1 MVGKNIARR
10 CRPRSRTPRA
20 PWHRRDDTNIANNAT
35 VAIGTQAYD
44 TAGFTGATSDVS
56 GAVTYYVEKGDP
68 TCSVTDATSLG
79 AKTIGALGA
88 IPDSDNYT
96 FTSAGT
102 YRFWA
107 DYPGDD
113 NNDAATSACDSEI
126 VVVGKNSPT
135 LSTQVK
141 DTKGT
146 VDKGDDTNIANNATV
161 AIGTQAYDTAGL
173 PEPPPRDAGHGDL
186 LRREG

>member
-1 MVGKNIARR
+1 M
-10 CRPRSRTPRA
+10 
-20 PWHRRDDTNIANNAT
+20 
-35 VAIGTQAYD
+35 
-44 TAGFTGATSDVS
+44 
-56 GAVTYYVEKGDP
+56 
-68 TCSVTDATSLG
+68 TDATSLG

-102 YRFWA
+102 YQFWA

-113 NNDAATSACDSEI
+113 NNNAATCACDSEI

-135 LSTQVK
+135 MSTQVK

-146 VDKGDDTNIANNATV
+146 VDKGDDTNIANDATV
-161 AIGTQAYDTAGL
+161 AIGTQAYDTAGFTGAHL
-173 PEPPPRDAGHGDL
+173 RRERDRDL